1 MKNTVTELL
10 ISNLKRKGAPKQSA
24 AEIDFIRTYYHRL
37 SGQDFEVH
45 RSVEFRNAAL
55 KHRKLGI
62 RRKPGETIV
71 ALYNL
76 FPSGSPHDT
85 QEKTII
91 NIILDDQPFVINS
104 LLMKLNGLRKTPLQT
119 LHPLFEVTRDK
130 NHKAIAYQKFHP
142 TSRPLDE
149 NTFIESYIQFVID
162 YTPEKEHQAI
172 ASTFKNVIAEING
185 VVTDWNPMRQQV
197 LNHAE
202 IVDAMK
208 QGRAFA
214 EYGEL
219 FRWMTQDH
227 FAFLGYCE
235 LEVSGSAAHP
245 SIRLN
250 KASLLGT
257 LKTAHANDAKSVM
270 AILPN
275 IVFTKT
281 SPIVF
286 TKTRQRANIHRPNYM
301 DCILFDHGFDHG
313 PENNL
318 KNTGAK
324 KKVSCFLGFLAGS
337 TAALPTSDIPHLRNK
352 TAHVLESSTLRKGG
366 YAYKELRTILETLP
380 REKIFQMDT
389 KSLYSLCMTLLN
401 QERRK
406 TRLHLHKNICGHY
419 YSCLVYVP
427 RDLFNSQLRTR
438 IQDFLGRQLEA
449 TEIEFD
455 VYFSASILTR
465 IHYTIHTNPESAISV
480 DAGALEISVQEIA
493 RDWNDNLYEKLKLQF
508 GRERASDILEN
519 FRDGFPAAYQQD
531 CTIDN
536 AVSDLQVFQNLA
548 AGDIRASST
557 LSKRLGVDPGA
568 YASFKLYCADKI
580 ALSDAIPIL
589 ENMGVRILGG
599 RPYKIKTAKGNLYRI
614 LEFEIIRQDDKKF
627 DFEISAR
634 NFETTFIQCW
644 NGAIENDGFNE
655 LTLLAGISWRR
666 INLFRAYFR
675 YLKQIRLR
683 YSENYIIDALTKNP
697 ELVVAISN
705 LFAARFDPRQ
715 LDARKKNT
723 GARKINLQIKRLLNE
738 VGTLDEER
746 IIRAL
751 LDVMAATLRTN
762 YFQPKQ
768 DNSPKSYISFKLD
781 SRAIPRIPEPIPRF
795 EIFVYSPRIEGVHLR
810 GGLVAR
816 GGLRWSERPE
826 DFRTEVLG
834 LVKAQRVKNAVIV
847 PVGSKGGFVAKQ
859 LPLGGADEIL
869 KEVIAC
875 YRIFISGLLDVTDN
889 LSGSKIIPP
898 QNVVRMD
905 EDDPY
910 LVVAADKGTATFSD
924 IANEI
929 SENYG
934 FWLGD
939 AFASGGSAGYDH
951 KKMGITARGAWE
963 SVKRHFRE
971 LGKDIQSEPF
981 TVAGIGDM
989 AGDVFGNGMLLSNQ
1003 IQLVAAFNHKHI
1015 FLDPAPD
1022 VAVSYKERKR
1032 IFNLPR
1038 SSWTDYNP
1046 KLISKGGGI
1055 YSRDAKSITLSP
1067 QIKKALGVKQS
1078 SYAPNDLIN
1087 VILKSEVELLWNGG
1101 IGTYVKSSSESHQD
1115 AQDRNNDSLRVSA
1128 SELRCKVIGEGG
1140 NLGMTQMARIEFS
1153 QCGGLCYTD
1162 AIDNSAGVD
1171 TSDHEVNIKILLNA
1185 EMQAGRLSLNR
1196 RNAVLA
1202 KMEQEIGHLV
1212 LANNYLQ
1219 TQMLSIE
1226 TAHSCELMPQQSRAI
1241 LQLEEKGL
1249 LNRELEYLPDHAVLS
1264 DRFEAGKYLT
1274 RPELAVLLSY
1284 SKMHLYQQLLDSDLP
1299 DNNYLKDEIEN
1310 YFPALLSK
1318 KYLKRIHQH
1327 RLKREIISTQITNNL
1342 VGTMGATFH
1351 LRLAEL
1357 TGNSVETI
1365 TAAYLAARDILQ
1377 VNDVIE
1383 KIQAQ
1388 DNQADAALQMRCLTD
1403 ITETL
1408 ESAILWLIRHSS
1420 QPIDIRATVK
1430 RFSKGYQ
1437 QLLINF
1443 ERDFGKASP
1452 TATNDRSQ
1460 QYFNRLKQ
1468 NGLPE
1473 SLARNLSARMA
1484 IVNALDIINIALN
1497 AKQSVALVAE
1507 VYFGIERMLE
1517 LEWLRHQIS
1526 NLPAKNNW
1534 HEKSKFSLAS
1544 DLSSHQTDITCNII
1558 AAKSKASARNRLDAW
1573 TQNNSPLIGNLEQMA
1588 THLKEEISP
1597 DFAMLSVLVSEL
1609 SRLK

>member
-10 ISNLKRKGAPKQSA
+10 ISNLKRKAASKQSA
-24 AEIDFIRTYYHRL
+24 AEIDFIRAYYHRL
-37 SGQDFEVH
+37 SRQDFEVH
-45 RSVEFRNAAL
+45 RSLEFRNAAL

-71 ALYNL
+71 ALYNF
-76 FPSGSPHDT
+76 FPSGQSHDT

-130 NHKAIAYQKFHP
+130 NHKATAYQKFRP
-142 TSRPLDE
+142 TSQPLNE
-149 NTFIESYIQFVID
+149 NTFIESHIQFVID

-172 ASTFKNVIAEING
+172 AIVFKNVIAEING
-185 VVTDWNPMRQQV
+185 VVTDWQPMSQQV
-197 LNHAE
+197 LKHAE
-202 IVDAMK
+202 IVDSMK
-208 QGRAFA
+208 QGPAFV

-235 LEVSGSAAHP
+235 LEVSGSAANP
-245 SIRLN
+245 SVKLN
-250 KASLLGT
+250 KSSLLGT
-257 LKTAHANDAKSVM
+257 LKTAHTNDAKSVM
-270 AILPN
+270 GILPN

-286 TKTRQRANIHRPNYM
+286 TKTRQRANIHQPNYM
-301 DCILFDHGFDHG
+301 DCILFDHGFESG

-318 KNTGAK
+318 KNKGSK

-337 TAALPTSDIPHLRNK
+337 TTALPTSDIPHLRTK

-380 REKIFQMDT
+380 REKIFQMDI

-406 TRLHLHKNICGHY
+406 TRLHLHRNICGHY
-419 YSCLVYVP
+419 YSCLVYVTK
-427 RDLFNSQLRTR
+427 DLFNSQLRTR
-438 IQDFLGRQLEA
+438 IQDFLGKQLNAE
-449 TEIEFD
+449 EIEFD
-455 VYFSASILTR
+455 VYFSSSILTR

-480 DAGALEISVQEIA
+480 DPIALEISVQEIA

-508 GRERASDILEN
+508 EREAASEILEN
-519 FRDGFPAAYQQD
+519 FRDGFSAAYQQD
-531 CTIDN
+531 FTIDN
-536 AVSDLQVFQNLA
+536 AVSDLQVFRNLE
-548 AGDIRASST
+548 AGEIHASLT
-557 LSKRLGVDPGA
+557 LSKRPGVDQGA
-568 YASFKLYCADKI
+568 YASFKLYCVNKM

-589 ENMGVRILGG
+589 ENMGARILGG
-599 RPYKIKTAKGNLYRI
+599 RPYKIKTTKGSLYRI
-614 LEFEIIRQDDKKF
+614 LEFEIVRQDRKKF

-634 NFETTFIQCW
+634 NFEVTFIQCW

-683 YSENYIIDALTKNP
+683 YSENYIIEAITKNP

-705 LFAARFDPRQ
+705 LFAARFDPR
-715 LDARKKNT
+715 KKNT
-723 GARKINLQIKRLLNE
+723 GVRKNNLNIKRLLNE

-751 LDVMAATLRTN
+751 LDVIAATLRTN
-762 YFQPKQ
+762 YFQPSQ

-781 SRAIPRIPEPIPRF
+781 SRSIPRIPEPIPRF

-859 LPLGGADEIL
+859 LPVSGPDEIL

-875 YRIFISGLLDVTDN
+875 YRVFISGLLDVTDN

-981 TVAGIGDM
+981 TVAGIGDL
-989 AGDVFGNGMLLSNQ
+989 AGDVFGNGMLLSDQ

-1015 FLDPAPD
+1015 FLDPDPD
-1022 VAVSYKERKR
+1022 IAVSYKERKR
-1032 IFNLPR
+1032 IFDLPR

-1055 YSRDAKSITLSP
+1055 YSREAKSITLSP
-1067 QIKKALGVKQS
+1067 QVRKVLGVKQGR
-1078 SYAPNDLIN
+1078 YAPNDLIN

-1140 NLGMTQMARIEFS
+1140 NLGMTQRSRIEFS
-1153 QCGGLCYTD
+1153 QKGGLCYTD

-1185 EMQAGRLSLNR
+1185 EMQAGRLSLNS

-1219 TQMLSIE
+1219 TQILSIE
-1226 TAHSCELMPQQSRAI
+1226 TAYSSELMPQQSRAI
-1241 LQLEEKGL
+1241 SQLEEKGL
-1249 LNRELEYLPDHAVLS
+1249 LNRELEYLSDRAELS
-1264 DRFEAGKYLT
+1264 DRFETGKYLT

-1284 SKMHLYQQLLDSDLP
+1284 SKMDLYQQLLDSGLP
-1299 DNNYLKDEIEN
+1299 DNNYLKEEIEN
-1310 YFPALLSK
+1310 YFPGLITG
-1318 KYLKRIHQH
+1318 KYLKQIHKH

-1342 VGTMGATFH
+1342 VGTMGTTFH

-1365 TAAYLAARDILQ
+1365 TAAYIAARDILQ
-1377 VNDVIE
+1377 SNTVIK
-1383 KIQAQ
+1383 KIQLQ
-1388 DNQADAALQMRCLTD
+1388 DNKIDACLQMRCLTD
-1403 ITETL
+1403 ITKTL

-1420 QPIDIRATVK
+1420 QPINIRATVK
-1430 RFSKGYQ
+1430 RFSTDYQ

-1443 ERDFGKASP
+1443 GRDFEKTSNLAL
-1452 TATNDRSQ
+1452 NHQSQ
-1460 QYFNRLKQ
+1460 QYFSSLKQ
-1468 NGLPE
+1468 SGLPK
-1473 SLARNLSARMA
+1473 SLARNISARMA

-1497 AKQSVALVAE
+1497 SKQSVALVAE
-1507 VYFGIERMLE
+1507 VYFGVEHMLG
-1517 LEWLRHQIS
+1517 LEWLQHQIS
-1526 NLPAKNNW
+1526 NLQVKNNW
-1534 HEKSKFSLAS
+1534 HERSKFSLAS
-1544 DLSSHQTDITCNII
+1544 DLRSHQTDITANII
-1558 AAKSKASARNRLDAW
+1558 SSKAKASASNRLDAW
-1573 TQNNSPLIGNLEQMA
+1573 AHNNSQLIDNLEQM
-1588 THLKEEISP
+1588 TIRLKEEVSP